1 MTDIPDGSTWLGAPA
16 QPDKQAKR
24 QLIAIQHLPELLRR
38 VNKLERKLGVSE
50 LPSTLGETGPSL

>member
-1 MTDIPDGSTWLGAPA
+1 MHDIPDGGKWLGIPA

-38 VNKLERKLGVSE
+38 VAELERRAGVKPERS
-50 LPSTLGETGPSL
+50 GDR